1 MRLLP
6 EPAKEP
12 RQPAVR
18 WPPMPLD
25 DAQSDLTSHDDLAH
39 NAVIAEA
46 AGLVYIQE
54 DDPGIRREKAGTGF
68 DYVYPDGKPV
78 KDASVIDRIRH
89 LAIPPAYK
97 DVWICTEP
105 NGHIQAT
112 GRDERGRKQYRYHEH
127 WREARDETKYAR
139 MAAFGRA
146 LPALRAQVDADLKK
160 HGLPREKVVATVVR
174 LLETTLIRVGNDQY
188 AKENKSFGLTTMR
201 SRHVRLQGSQVEFE
215 FKGKSGVKHKTGVQD
230 RRLARIVKSIQEL
243 PGQRLFQYLD
253 EEGQRHAVDSHDVNA
268 YLHAV
273 TGEAFTAKDF
283 RTWAG
288 TVAAAKA
295 LAMQP
300 QPSSEREAK
309 QAVTLC
315 VKATAGLLGNTPAVC
330 RSSYIHPGVL
340 KAFSEQRLP
349 PNFAEMEGDEYE
361 AAVLD
366 FLDALSQE
374 VEAETGLTAKQQVKA
389 SAP

>member
-1 MRLLP
+1 M
-6 EPAKEP
+6 A
-12 RQPAVR
+12 
-18 WPPMPLD
+18 LD
-25 DAQSDLTSHDDLAH
+25 DVHADEDLDCDDPPADE
-39 NAVIAEA
+39 NAAVATA
-46 AGLVYIQE
+46 AGLIYVHE
-54 DDPGIRREKAGTGF
+54 DDPGIRRDKSPMGF
-68 DYVYPDGKPV
+68 DYAYPDGKPV
-78 KDASVIDRIRH
+78 KTPAIIDRIRQ
-89 LAIPPAYK
+89 LAIPPAYTQ
-97 DVWICTEP
+97 VWISVDA

-112 GRDERGRKQYRYHEH
+112 GRDDRGRKQYRYHPH
-127 WREARDETKYAR
+127 WREVRDETKYAR

-146 LPALRAQVDADLKK
+146 LPALRARVDKELKR
-160 HGLPREKVVATVVR
+160 HGLPREKVIATVIR

-201 SRHVRLQGSQVEFE
+201 SRHVHFHGAEVEFE
-215 FKGKSGVKHKTGVQD
+215 FKGKSGVKHKTGLHD
-230 RRLARIVKSIQEL
+230 RRIASIVKSIQEL
-243 PGQRLFQYLD
+243 HGQRLFQYLD
-253 EEGQRHAVDSHDVNA
+253 DAGHRHAIDSHDVNA
-268 YLHAV
+268 FLHEV

-300 QPSSEREAK
+300 PPGSEREAK
-309 QAVTLC
+309 KTVTLC

-340 KAFSEQRLP
+340 KAFADRTLP
-349 PNFAEMEGDEYE
+349 ADFAHMEGDAYE

-366 FLDALSQE
+366 FLDALTRD
-374 VEAETGLTAKQQVKA
+374 VEAQTGLTAKEQVEV